1 MVLDGVDEVCC
12 AVTPEVV
19 VPVGRALVSTWLE
32 AGQIPGGR
40 GQCPSPLAVE
50 AWNVLGGLE
59 WQGIET
65 VAEMLGLRDI
75 ERLVAELTVI
85 RDFQRPE

>member
-1 MVLDGVDEVCC
+1 
-12 AVTPEVV
+12 
-19 VPVGRALVSTWLE
+19 
-32 AGQIPGGR
+32 
-40 GQCPSPLAVE
+40 
-50 AWNVLGGLE
+50 VLGGLE

-65 VAEMLGLRDI
+65 VAEILGLRDI